1 MYEEITFLMN
11 KLTIGILIIILGVV
25 VLFLRFGTTYSLKNS
40 KQPREKI
47 DYFTM
52 PIFGAFGIIYG
63 FYLVIDF
70 FS

>member
-1 MYEEITFLMN
+1 MMN

-25 VLFLRFGTTYSLKNS
+25 VLFLRFGTTYSLKN

-47 DYFTM
+47 DYVTM
-52 PIFGAFGIIYG
+52 PILGAFGIIYG